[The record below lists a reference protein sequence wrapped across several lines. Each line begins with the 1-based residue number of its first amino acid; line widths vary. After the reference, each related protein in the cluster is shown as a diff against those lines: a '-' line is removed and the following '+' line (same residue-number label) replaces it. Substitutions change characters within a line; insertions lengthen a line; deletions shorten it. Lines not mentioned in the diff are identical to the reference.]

1 MNCNLYRNL
10 DFYFF
15 RGIDRSFPF
24 HYENQIK
31 FARLNIHCKFL
42 CNKILLKNF
51 FTNDALAIHGPLLQH
66 LS

>member
-15 RGIDRSFPF
+15 RGIETDR
-24 HYENQIK
+24 YENQIK

-51 FTNDALAIHGPLLQH
+51 FTNDALAIHDPLLQH